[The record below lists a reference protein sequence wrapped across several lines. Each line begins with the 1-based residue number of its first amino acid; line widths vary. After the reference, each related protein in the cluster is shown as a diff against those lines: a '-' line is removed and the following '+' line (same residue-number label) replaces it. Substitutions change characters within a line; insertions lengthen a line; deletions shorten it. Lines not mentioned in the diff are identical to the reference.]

1 VHEYSVVQ
9 ALMERVL
16 AEARA
21 RGATAVHRLSVRIG
35 ELSGIEPEL
44 LASAYTLVKDN
55 GLCDASELD
64 IRRVPAV
71 WACRDCGQQRG
82 RDLRCPTCRLAKL
95 LSGDEILLERIEME
109 VPDVRHLRLRRYPP
123 APVDQDRCWHNDR
136 WRPTTATTSRSAVS
150 WR

>member
-16 AEARA
+16 AEAQA

-71 WACRDCGQQRG
+71 WACRDCGQQVARG
-82 RDLRCPTCRLAKL
+82 EILRCPTCSAPAKL

-109 VPDVRHLRLRRYPP
+109 VP
-123 APVDQDRCWHNDR
+123 
-136 WRPTTATTSRSAVS
+136 
-150 WR
+150 

>member
-1 VHEYSVVQ
+1 MHEYSIVQ

-16 AEARA
+16 TEAKA

-35 ELSGIEPEL
+35 ELAGVEPEL

-55 GLCDASELD
+55 GLCDASELE

-71 WACRDCGQQRG
+71 WACRDCGTEVARG
-82 RDLRCPTCRLAKL
+82 EILRCPACSAPARL

-109 VPDVRHLRLRRYPP
+109 VP
-123 APVDQDRCWHNDR
+123 
-136 WRPTTATTSRSAVS
+136 
-150 WR
+150 

>member
-1 VHEYSVVQ
+1 MLSWPNGLPTSRANEVHEYSVVQ

-16 AEARA
+16 AEASA

-35 ELSGIEPEL
+35 ELSGIEPGL

-71 WACRDCGQQRG
+71 WACRDCGRQVAKG
-82 RDLRCPTCRLAKL
+82 EILRCPACSAPAKL
-95 LSGDEILLERIEME
+95 VSGDEILLERIEME
-109 VPDVRHLRLRRYPP
+109 VP
-123 APVDQDRCWHNDR
+123 
-136 WRPTTATTSRSAVS
+136 
-150 WR
+150 